1 MALALFDRVQ
11 ETTTTTGTGSVTL
24 GGAVPGFQS
33 FAVVGNGNTCYYTI
47 VDGSAWEV
55 GVGTYSTSGPT
66 LARTTI
72 LSNSNGNTTAITLA
86 AGTKSVFLT
95 YPASKS
101 VNLNESGNVS
111 PLGTVSSGVW
121 QGTTVGVAYGGTG
134 VTASS
139 GANSVMLRDANQ
151 NVSINRLNQSNTN
164 ITAAA
169 GTTALTA
176 ASSYSQTLVGTG
188 NQTIRMPDATTLTT
202 GVAFEFNNN
211 ATGTLTLT
219 DYASATIG
227 TVTSGGAVELVLLS
241 NGTVG
246 GTWDVHGYIPENVTW
261 GTNALNLGSTVIS
274 GGTWQGGTI
283 ATGYGGTGLTSYT
296 SGGAVYANSS
306 TTLTSGTLPVTAG
319 GTGATTASGAQS
331 NLNVPSTTGSGASGT
346 WGINITGSAGSLPN
360 AVTFNSGGAGDASGT
375 SFNGAA
381 ARTISYNTIGA
392 PSTSGTNASGTW
404 SINITGAAGSATN
417 ATNSTYLASQDIR
430 TLSPSSTAAA
440 RLAFG
445 FTSWANNN
453 SSPWA
458 DYLAM
463 RSYSDASGGNDNLL
477 VLNKSTIAMRVYQQ
491 AWGSASAYSSYA
503 DVLMSNNYNSYT
515 PTLTGT
521 GATGTW
527 NINITGSAGTAGSVD
542 YNALTNKT
550 GGTGTY
556 TTSGDYRAPIFYD
569 TNDTSYY
576 VDPNATSSLR
586 SVNYWGLQQWAGN
599 DVYAIGT
606 PGYGFRFNNNANTIN
621 AFIIDN
627 SGNTTSYASSRAPI
641 FYDSNDTGYYVDP
654 NGSISAS
661 FAGQINSYRND
672 TQTVLQTFNTSAG
685 SPGQFN
691 IRHDYANVILE
702 NTRGVTY
709 VYGSYLQTNSSAR
722 APIFYDSDD
731 TGYYI
736 DPNSTSNTAL
746 RMRGGALFGPNVT
759 WGQYLI
765 VGGNG
770 DWNTAYASVTTTD
783 GNLHLDAKAGNAMYL
798 NYYAGTAVNFG
809 NGASGGIFA
818 QVASDGSF
826 RSPIFYDY
834 SNTSYYVDPAGT
846 TYLSTTNLQD
856 GKWYT
861 VNNQSGQSINIY
873 VRPNGDNTYVWRHIY
888 GGTGTGFGTG
898 VGGYG
903 IYNETLGGDYSILFN
918 PAGFVTSPYSFR
930 APIFYDSNNT
940 GYYLDPSATGVSL
953 NSAGNLSCGNGG
965 SNTGLFI
972 YYGAGSGDYAVIGR
986 CYQAGTNNQTIH
998 VFSTAWQGGTLQS
1011 TAAGSINLDGANGT
1025 TIGAWNIVDMWIDK
1039 SGNSQSRTSSR
1050 APIFYDSN
1058 DTGYYVDPN
1067 GTSYLNVVG
1076 SPGRFYTGYDSGQ
1089 TNSFNC
1095 SNWFRSSGN
1104 TGWYNASYEG
1114 GIYMIDSTW
1123 VRVYNNKQFYSSN
1136 YIESGSSVR
1145 APIFYDSNDT
1155 AFYGDFA
1162 SSSRL
1167 NEINLVSKLTY
1178 TGSGGSGVQCIDTS
1192 TYDGYVSM
1200 RVIRNA
1206 GSGNLDGMYIG
1217 YANGNS
1223 GVTRIFGGG
1232 STGGEMIK
1240 YATYTE
1246 EAGSFRAPIFY
1257 DSNNTGYY
1265 VDPASGSNLNGTLI
1279 NNGGTAMTAGWNRN
1293 LLLSSTFPVIVF
1305 NSASSKY
1312 SGIGVDYSSPGAQF
1326 IFWINGTSSDIS
1338 GTGTSAMTMN
1348 SGNFVTA
1355 NGSFRAPIFYDS
1367 DDTTYYVNPASGTYL
1382 FGSIQNNGA
1391 HGNSWIQNR
1400 LLAANNG
1407 AATGEVQLRM
1417 WCSEPGITWDW
1428 AGFGYNVLNDGGSPS
1443 GFGRPN
1449 TGFGQ
1454 AYMRMSPAGE
1464 WFFYNVTTGASRST
1478 TMQLHSTGY
1487 VTAFQSSRAPIF
1499 YDSDDTQYYVNP
1511 NSITSLR
1518 TIGSWR
1524 SNSDSWD
1531 GEFSGKMQYH
1541 SNYWYIQS
1549 LSGWFFRNSGG
1560 ANVMNCDSSGNV
1572 TFSGNVTAYSD
1583 ARIKENVVTI
1593 DSALNKVLN
1602 LRGVYYNKIGTPER
1616 RVGVIAQEVE
1626 TVLPEVV
1633 RLISDTNPST
1643 GETQELLAVDYGN
1656 IAGLLIE
1663 AAKEQNQEVLD
1674 LRNRVA
1680 QLESLIHKLIG
1691 D

>member
-72 LSNSNGNTTAITLA
+72 LSNSNGNTSAITLA

-169 GTTALTA
+169 GTTLLTA

-188 NQTIRMPDATTLTT
+188 NQTIRMPDATLLAT

-319 GTGATTASGAQS
+319 GTGATTAAGAQS

-346 WGINITGSAGSLPN
+346 WGISITGSAGSLPN
-360 AVTFNSGGAGDASGT
+360 AVTFNSGGSGDASGT

-392 PSTSGTNASGTW
+392 PSTSGANASGTW
-404 SINITGAAGSATN
+404 NISITGAASSATN

-430 TLSPSSTAAA
+430 TLSPSSTAAT

-463 RSYSDASGGNDNLL
+463 RSYPDASGGNDNLL

-542 YNALTNKT
+542 YNALTNKG
-550 GGTGTY
+550 GGTGSY
-556 TTSGDYRAPIFYD
+556 ITSGDYRAPIFYD
-569 TNDTSYY
+569 SNDTTYYVDPATGTYLFGSIQNNGAHGNSWIQNRLLAGNNGAATGEVQLRMWCSEPDVTWDWAGFGFNVRNDGGTPNGFSRPNTSFGQAYMRMSPSGDWYFYNTTTGASRSTTMRLDSTGYVVAYNSSRAPIFYDTDDTSYY

-606 PGYGFRFNNNANTIN
+606 PTYGFRFNNNANTIN
-621 AFIIDN
+621 AFVIDN

-641 FYDSNDTGYYVDP
+641 FYDSN
-654 NGSISAS
+654 
-661 FAGQINSYRND
+661 
-672 TQTVLQTFNTSAG
+672 
-685 SPGQFN
+685 
-691 IRHDYANVILE
+691 
-702 NTRGVTY
+702 
-709 VYGSYLQTNSSAR
+709 
-722 APIFYDSDD
+722 
-731 TGYYI
+731 
-736 DPNSTSNTAL
+736 NTA
-746 RMRGGALFGPNVT
+746 
-759 WGQYLI
+759 
-765 VGGNG
+765 
-770 DWNTAYASVTTTD
+770 
-783 GNLHLDAKAGNAMYL
+783 
-798 NYYAGTAVNFG
+798 
-809 NGASGGIFA
+809 
-818 QVASDGSF
+818 
-826 RSPIFYDY
+826 
-834 SNTSYYVDPAGT
+834 YYVDPASGSNLYNVT
-846 TYLSTTNLQD
+846 IRGAAFSMYTGSYGMQMYSTAD
-856 GKWYT
+856 G
-861 VNNQSGQSINIY
+861 
-873 VRPNGDNTYVWRHIY
+873 
-888 GGTGTGFGTG
+888 
-898 VGGYG
+898 
-903 IYNETLGGDYSILFN
+903 
-918 PAGFVTSPYSFR
+918 
-930 APIFYDSNNT
+930 
-940 GYYLDPSATGVSL
+940 
-953 NSAGNLSCGNGG
+953 AGNPGG
-965 SNTGLFI
+965 WARS
-972 YYGAGSGDYAVIGR
+972 
-986 CYQAGTNNQTIH
+986 TN
-998 VFSTAWQGGTLQS
+998 F
-1011 TAAGSINLDGANGT
+1011 ANGT
-1025 TIGAWNIVDMWIDK
+1025 TSVNFASFGALGSGDSIDYAYLALGTDPTNYA
-1039 SGNSQSRTSSR
+1039 SGVYLRLYSNYTQASGSMR

-1076 SPGRFYTGYDSGQ
+1076 SAGRFYTGYDSGQ
-1089 TNSFNC
+1089 TNSFSC
-1095 SNWFRSSGN
+1095 SNWFRSSGD
-1104 TGWYNASYEG
+1104 TGWYNASYAG

-1155 AFYGDFA
+1155 AFYVDPNSASNLNLTYTKGLAVDGYGA
-1162 SSSRL
+1162 SSSYAAVRAIPKGAASSFPPITGAIKIRL
-1167 NEINLVSKLTY
+1167 PVRANDSMWQMTVKIYNYDSNSLSEYIVGSYSYATGAYNY
-1178 TGSGGSGVQCIDTS
+1178 GAYFTGSGNSTPRDVRVGNDGSYDCVWIGETNTSWSYPVIAVTDFFAGYSNGTAAQWDDNWDISVVTSFTGSQSLVTPNTKFNAVTAVSAMYAPIYYDSNDTNFYVDPAS
-1192 TYDGYVSM
+1192 TSVMQVG
-1200 RVIRNA
+1200 RFRKNQTA
-1206 GSGNLDGMYIG
+1206 GDYTTAALWTESFGNTATGIAFHISGNVGRFLEMRT
-1217 YANGNS
+1217 NGLLYWN
-1223 GVTRIFGGG
+1223 GTMVADTD
-1232 STGGEMIK
+1232 
-1240 YATYTE
+1240 
-1246 EAGSFRAPIFY
+1246 FRAPIFY

-1265 VDPASGSNLNGTLI
+1265 VDPASGSNFAGTI
-1279 NNGGTAMTAGWNRN
+1279 TINGGK
-1293 LLLSSTFPVIVF
+1293 LLLNSDSGGFGQFQINSSNTSTEATIVF
-1305 NSASSKY
+1305 GSGGSGQNSGGYTYGGAIGLGAYGLSKANLY
-1312 SGIGVDYSSPGAQF
+1312 FGAGYSSPSMF
-1326 IFWINGTSSDIS
+1326 IPNGSAYVEAIN
-1338 GTGTSAMTMN
+1338 
-1348 SGNFVTA
+1348 
-1355 NGSFRAPIFYDS
+1355 SFRAPIFYDS
-1367 DDTTYYVNPASGTYL
+1367 NNTAYYGDFASTSRINTINFDQLNSQGYNNPNQLVTASDTNWTYGCFNSGSTYFMQVKFYGTGDDSRGFRVLDTSNSVVVWRV
-1382 FGSIQNNGA
+1382 NGA
-1391 HGNSWIQNR
+1391 GNSI
-1400 LLAANNG
+1400 A
-1407 AATGEVQLRM
+1407 
-1417 WCSEPGITWDW
+1417 
-1428 AGFGYNVLNDGGSPS
+1428 
-1443 GFGRPN
+1443 
-1449 TGFGQ
+1449 
-1454 AYMRMSPAGE
+1454 
-1464 WFFYNVTTGASRST
+1464 
-1478 TMQLHSTGY
+1478 
-1487 VTAFQSSRAPIF
+1487 
-1499 YDSDDTQYYVNP
+1499 
-1511 NSITSLR
+1511 
-1518 TIGSWR
+1518 
-1524 SNSDSWD
+1524 
-1531 GEFSGKMQYH
+1531 
-1541 SNYWYIQS
+1541 
-1549 LSGWFFRNSGG
+1549 
-1560 ANVMNCDSSGNV
+1560 
-1572 TFSGNVTAYSD
+1572 SGNVTAYSD
-1583 ARIKENVVTI
+1583 ERLKTNWQSMPENYVSRLAQIKVGIYDRIDGSKLTQ
-1593 DSALNKVLN
+1593 
-1602 LRGVYYNKIGTPER
+1602 
-1616 RVGVIAQEVE
+1616 VGVGAQSLE
-1626 TVLPEVV
+1626 
-1633 RLISDTNPST
+1633 
-1643 GETQELLAVDYGN
+1643 ELLPQAVDKADDEMGTLSVNYG
-1656 IAGLLIE
+1656 G
-1663 AAKEQNQEVLD
+1663 AALASAVELAKYVTALEQ
-1674 LRNRVA
+1674 RIS
-1680 QLESLIHKLIG
+1680 QLEARL
-1691 D
+1691 